1 MSTPKAKKTIAGLR
15 AAHDMSVVVPNRIR
29 GLLAALVASGDEWA
43 YEKDFLVLTNP
54 GVNALMLAKHREEFS
69 DYWAELAITKKSSA
83 SRVWFAN
90 KKLADKWKE
99 TQSG

>member
-1 MSTPKAKKTIAGLR
+1 
-15 AAHDMSVVVPNRIR
+15 
-29 GLLAALVASGDEWA
+29 
-43 YEKDFLVLTNP
+43 
-54 GVNALMLAKHREEFS
+54 MLAKHREEFS

-99 TQSG
+99 TTSV